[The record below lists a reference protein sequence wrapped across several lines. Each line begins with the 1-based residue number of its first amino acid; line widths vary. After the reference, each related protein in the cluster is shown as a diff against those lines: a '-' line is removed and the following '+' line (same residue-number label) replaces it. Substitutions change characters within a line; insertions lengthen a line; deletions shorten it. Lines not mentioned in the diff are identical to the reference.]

1 MKWVAIVLAMYASV
15 LSVVQ
20 CQDYAEYARGA
31 GIARRR
37 NNRLLFPKTVYI
49 QSMQSHFGFC
59 YCLCRGPIL
68 AAAGGALVGGGLTAW
83 FVSARL
89 KKKHEK
95 EQAELLNYLMA
106 QEEQYKAR
114 EKQWQQEYRTL
125 FKAYEEIEQ
134 ETAERD
140 YEEFKAPDVNNDNMI
155 SRDEFSTYV
164 QKYLSSFPELSEK
177 DFPKFDEFDLNHD
190 GIVSFQEWQE
200 FLILQK
206 ELEKQKAKKAAK
218 GSTDKSATDALME
231 QLYEQSSN
239 SNGFGAL
246 NKQIA
251 AGARGA
257 GNNARRAM

>member
-1 MKWVAIVLAMYASV
+1 MS
-15 LSVVQ
+15 
-20 CQDYAEYARGA
+20 
-31 GIARRR
+31 
-37 NNRLLFPKTVYI
+37 I
-49 QSMQSHFGFC
+49 QSDVGYCHF
-59 YCLCRGPIL
+59 LRRGPIL
-68 AAAGGALVGGGLTAW
+68 AAAGGVLVGGGLSAW
-83 FVSARL
+83 IVSARL

-95 EQAELLNYLMA
+95 EQAELMNYLMA

-206 ELEKQKAKKAAK
+206 ELEKSKAKKASK
-218 GSTDKSATDALME
+218 GSNDKNTVDELMA
-231 QLYEQSSN
+231 QMYEQSSN
-239 SNGFGAL
+239 SNGFGSL